1 MRAAVAS
8 LMMCMVG
15 QQGVSVRIASLSE
28 KGIWILCILGQTPEG
43 QWLERH
49 FIREESARSALSMAE
64 ALAHEIRNPLSG
76 IRGAAQLLES
86 KVSLEEDKALLH
98 LICVESDRIVRLID
112 RMGTGMALRPEDMTL
127 VNIHEILEHVCR
139 IVRSEARNNIV
150 ISENYDP
157 SLPCITGC
165 PDALTQ
171 VFLNLLR
178 NAVQACPDEGGAIL
192 VPRRYPG
199 GIKFRRPLTGEAS
212 EFSPLEVIVQD
223 NGEGVSDPLSE
234 HISDPF
240 VTNRGQGRGL
250 GLSILHQII
259 GHHGGMIDF
268 ESRPGYTQFRVV
280 LPIVISS

>member
-1 MRAAVAS
+1 
-8 LMMCMVG
+8 MVG
-15 QQGVSVRIASLSE
+15 QQGFSVCIAPLSE
-28 KGIWILCILGQTPEG
+28 RGIWILCILGQTPEE

-49 FIREESARSALSMAE
+49 FIREESTRSALSMAE
-64 ALAHEIRNPLSG
+64 TLAHEIRNPLSG

-86 KVSLEEDKALLH
+86 KVSLEEDKVLAP

-112 RMGTGMALRPEDMTL
+112 RMGTGMALRSEYMTL
-127 VNIHEILEHVCR
+127 VKVHEILEHVCR
-139 IVRSEARNNIV
+139 IVRSEERNSIF

-178 NAVQACPDEGGAIL
+178 NAVQACPDEVGSIP
-192 VPRRYPG
+192 VFSHYSG
-199 GIKFRRPLTGEAS
+199 GIKFRRPLIGGAS

-223 NGEGVSDPLSE
+223 NGDGVSDPLSE
-234 HISDPF
+234 HIFDPF
-240 VTNRGQGRGL
+240 VTNRGL
-250 GLSILHQII
+250 GLAILHQII
-259 GHHGGMIDF
+259 GHHDGMIDF
-268 ESRPGYTQFRVV
+268 ESLPGYTQFRVV